1 MKLNNKQTLI
11 FILII
16 TFLFSNNSSKGN
28 YYNILINSFKIFKRL
43 NTIKRGWNLGT
54 SLMIINKDLNSKKN
68 SKLLD
73 DIIKNHNK
81 KKNKK
86 ETNK

>member
-1 MKLNNKQTLI
+1 MKLNNKQ
-11 FILII
+11 ILI
-16 TFLFSNNSSKGN
+16 L
-28 YYNILINSFKIFKRL
+28 ILIL

-68 SKLLD
+68 LKLLD

>member
-1 MKLNNKQTLI
+1 MKLNNKQILI

-68 SKLLD
+68 LKLLD